1 MYLQSKISEVN
12 SQIRRIFPQDV
23 NFDLDCFA
31 DSTADSDVQISLADR
46 DFGVYEAGV
55 QRPL

>member
-1 MYLQSKISEVN
+1 LQSKISEVN